1 MIGLTVAVDERM
13 PADAVYLRLVGPGLR
28 VTVSPKVEAKAL
40 AALEPE
46 LAMAVADELDKL
58 EGDEQR

>member
-1 MIGLTVAVDERM
+1 MIGLTVAVDSHM

-28 VTVSPKVEAKAL
+28 VTVHPKVEAKAL

-46 LAMAVADELDKL
+46 LAVAVADELARLK
-58 EGDEQR
+58 GGTA